1 MKEQVCFFVDS
12 DEDEEEISDNIV
24 DEKETPGE
32 EEVKLPLDE
41 SDEELDMTVDAEL
54 DELEMSVE
62 AEMNELEKSFEAEL
76 D

>member
-12 DEDEEEISDNIV
+12 DEDEEEILDNV
-24 DEKETPGE
+24 VEDETPGE

-62 AEMNELEKSFEAEL
+62 AEMNELEKSVEAEL